1 MNVIGYIRQLDVCV
15 LQCEI
20 SKSSKQDDQFKTYLK
35 NNTDGV
41 IVYALEPSD
50 RISEDSKIDVKMV
63 NDVFTKL
70 TEIQDKEK
78 STVGG

>member
-1 MNVIGYIRQLDVCV
+1 VCV

-20 SKSSKQDDQFKTYLK
+20 SKSSKQDDQFKIYLK

-41 IVYALEPSD
+41 IVYALESPD

-78 STVGG
+78 SNVGG